1 MENQIIGPI
10 LPLRD
15 LVVYPSITSPLFV
28 GRAKSIDAINFAM
41 NNNEKIIYLFT
52 QKEPTTDDPQVN
64 DVYAYGVKSK
74 IIQFLKL
81 PDNTY
86 KVLTEG
92 LEIVKI
98 KSAVKATNNFLTAKL
113 EPISISKKNSVEL
126 KASLRV
132 LKNEFQNYIQ
142 NIGNNNDILEG
153 LLNIDDP
160 YQFIDNVY
168 YNLNVSIEEKQ
179 KNLEITDINKKI
191 QNLLNFFS
199 KELNFSALEKKIKNR
214 VKRQMEKTQR
224 EYYLNEQMKAIQ
236 KELGDG
242 EDGSNEYTEIEKK
255 INEVKLSKEAK
266 DKALNEF
273 KKLKSMSPMSAEA
286 SVIRNYLEWLL
297 DIPWETFSKEIND
310 IAGAE
315 KILNQD
321 HYGLEK
327 VKERI
332 LEFLAVKKR
341 SKKATGTILCFIGP
355 PGVGKTS
362 LGKSIARATGREF
375 AKISLGGIRDEA
387 EIRGHRRTYIGSMP
401 GRFVQAMKK
410 TKTSNPIILLDEI
423 DKLGNDWRGDPS
435 SALLEVLDPEQNNQF
450 NDHYLEVDYDLSN
463 VMFICTGNTYN
474 IPGPL
479 LDRLEVIEVSGYTEK
494 EKIEIA
500 KKYLIPK
507 KMIKNILKPS
517 ELKLDRTAVT
527 NIVRHYTRESGV
539 RGLEKVFDKL
549 FRKLVFQLEK
559 TKTKSK
565 KPFVFDEKTIKKF
578 LGPEKY
584 KDSVL
589 EKKNLVG
596 ITNGLAWTQVGG
608 DILNIEVN
616 LSSGK
621 GMIHATGKLGEVMK
635 ESITAALGY
644 IKSNSVEFGV
654 NPKVFEKVDIH
665 LHVPEGAIP
674 KDGPSAGITIFTSLI
689 SSLTEIKI
697 KREVAMT
704 GEITL
709 KGRVLPIGGLKE
721 KLLAAIRY
729 GIKTV
734 IIPKENEKDLIEI
747 QKDIQNKLTIKKVE
761 FAREV
766 LDIALD
772 GKINKIN
779 KKLDWRHIVSESMK
793 QKTSKIKKKLSLTS
807 ILLLIFLPF
816 SYYN

>member
-1 MENQIIGPI
+1 MDKNIVTGPI

-15 LVVYPSITSPLFV
+15 LVVFPSITSPLFV
-28 GRAKSIDAINFAM
+28 GRSKSIDAINYAM
-41 NNNEKIIYLFT
+41 DKNDKIIYLFT
-52 QKEPTTDDPQVN
+52 QKEPTEDNPTSKDI
-64 DVYAYGVKSK
+64 YTYGVKSK

-92 LEIVKI
+92 LEIYKI
-98 KSAVKATNNFLTAKL
+98 KSEIKDSNSFLSAKL
-113 EPISISKKNSVEL
+113 EKIIITKKNSAEQ

-160 YQFIDNVY
+160 YQFVDNVY
-168 YNLNVSIEEKQ
+168 YNLNMSIEDKQ
-179 KNLEITDINKKI
+179 KNLETIDVNKKI
-191 QNLLNFFS
+191 KNLLNYFS

-242 EDGSNEYTEIEKK
+242 EDGNNEYTEIEKK
-255 INEVKLSKEAK
+255 ISEVTLSKEAK
-266 DKALNEF
+266 EKALNEF
-273 KKLKSMSPMSAEA
+273 KKLKTMSPMSAEA
-286 SVIRNYLEWLL
+286 SVIRNYLEWIL
-297 DIPWETFSKEIND
+297 DIPWNKFSDENNNINT
-310 IAGAE
+310 AE
-315 KILNQD
+315 KILNED

-341 SKKATGTILCFIGP
+341 SNKTTGTILCFIGP

-375 AKISLGGIRDEA
+375 AKFSLGGIRDEA
-387 EIRGHRRTYIGSMP
+387 EVRGHRRTYIGSMP
-401 GRFVQAMKK
+401 GRFIQAMKK
-410 TKTSNPIILLDEI
+410 AKTSNPVILLDEI
-423 DKLGNDWRGDPS
+423 DKIGNDWRGDPS
-435 SALLEVLDPEQNNQF
+435 SALLEVLDPEQNSQF

-463 VMFICTGNTYN
+463 VMFICTGNTFN

-494 EKIEIA
+494 EKVEIA
-500 KKYLIPK
+500 KRYLVPK
-507 KMIKNILKPS
+507 KMKKNIVKSS
-517 ELKLDRTAVT
+517 EFKFGKDAITK
-527 NIVRHYTRESGV
+527 IVRDYTRESGV
-539 RGLEKVFDKL
+539 RSLEQLFDKL
-549 FRKLVFQLEK
+549 FRKLVFSLERN
-559 TKTKSK
+559 KSKNK
-565 KPFVFDEKTIKKF
+565 KPFLFDSKSIVKF
-578 LGPEKY
+578 LGAERF
-584 KDSVL
+584 KDTTIG
-589 EKKNLVG
+589 KKSLVG
-596 ITNGLAWTQVGG
+596 ITHGLAWTSVGG
-608 DILNIEVN
+608 ELLNIEVN

-621 GMIHATGKLGEVMK
+621 GMINATGKLGEVMK

-644 IKSNSVEFGV
+644 IKSNSIEFGV
-654 NPKVFEKVDIH
+654 NPKVFDKVDIH
-665 LHVPEGAIP
+665 VHVPEGAVP
-674 KDGPSAGITIFTSLI
+674 KDGPSAGVTIFTSLI
-689 SSLTEIKI
+689 SALTEIKV
-697 KREVAMT
+697 KNDVAMT

-734 IIPKENEKDLIEI
+734 IIPKDNEKDLLEI
-747 QKDIQNKLTIKKVE
+747 QKDIQNKLTIKSVE
-761 FAREV
+761 YAREV
-766 LDIALD
+766 LDIVLMS
-772 GKINKIN
+772 KIAKID
-779 KKLDWRHIVSESMK
+779 KKLDWRNIVSDAVNKKSPKNEE
-793 QKTSKIKKKLSLTS
+793 KT
-807 ILLLIFLPF
+807 FV
-816 SYYN
+816 N

>member
-1 MENQIIGPI
+1 MENQIVGPI

-28 GRAKSIDAINFAM
+28 GRSKSIDAINYAM
-41 NNNEKIIYLFT
+41 NSNEKIIYLFT

-64 DVYAYGVKSK
+64 DVFSYGVKSK

-98 KSAVKATNNFLTAKL
+98 KSAVKASNNFLTAKI
-113 EPISISKKNSVEL
+113 EPVVVNKKNSVEL

-168 YNLNVSIEEKQ
+168 YNLNVSIEDKQ
-179 KNLEITDINKKI
+179 KNLEILDINKKI

-199 KELNFSALEKKIKNR
+199 KELNFSALEKKIKNM

-266 DKALNEF
+266 EKALNEF

-297 DIPWETFSKEIND
+297 DIPWETFSKEVID
-310 IAGAE
+310 IATAE
-315 KILNQD
+315 KILNQY

-327 VKERI
+327 VKDRI

-341 SKKATGTILCFIGP
+341 SKKATGTILCFVGP

-401 GRFVQAMKK
+401 GRFIQAMKK

-423 DKLGNDWRGDPS
+423 DKVGSDWRGDPS
-435 SALLEVLDPEQNNQF
+435 SALLEVLDPEQNSQF

-494 EKIEIA
+494 EKVEIA
-500 KKYLIPK
+500 KKYLVPR
-507 KMIKNILKPS
+507 KMNKNILKPS
-517 ELKLDRTAVT
+517 EFKLDKASIAK
-527 NIVRHYTRESGV
+527 IVRHYTRESGV
-539 RGLEKVFDKL
+539 RGLEKTFDKL

-559 TKTKSK
+559 NKSRSK
-565 KPFVFDEKTIKKF
+565 NPFIFDDKSIKNF
-578 LGPEKY
+578 LGPERFT
-584 KDSVL
+584 DSVL

-616 LSSGK
+616 LSAGK
-621 GMIHATGKLGEVMK
+621 GMINATGKLGDVMK

-654 NPKVFEKVDIH
+654 NPKVFDKIDIH

-689 SSLTEIKI
+689 SSLTEIKVKKDI
-697 KREVAMT
+697 AMT

-747 QKDIQNKLTIKKVE
+747 QKDIKNKIIIKKVE

-766 LDIALD
+766 LEMALD
-772 GKINKIN
+772 GKVTKIN
-779 KKLDWRHIVSESMK
+779 KKLDWRHLVSESMK
-793 QKTSKIKKKLSLTS
+793 QKNQQNQEKT
-807 ILLLIFLPF
+807 FV
-816 SYYN
+816 N

>member
-64 DVYAYGVKSK
+64 DVYSYGVKSK

-113 EPISISKKNSVEL
+113 EPVAISKKNSVEL

-160 YQFIDNVY
+160 HQFIDNVY

-401 GRFVQAMKK
+401 GRFIQAMKK

-500 KKYLIPK
+500 KKYLIPR
-507 KMIKNILKPS
+507 KMNKNILKPS
-517 ELKLDRTAVT
+517 EFKLDRNAVT
-527 NIVRHYTRESGV
+527 KVVRHYTRESGV

-559 TKTKSK
+559 TKSRSK
-565 KPFVFDEKTIKKF
+565 KPFVFDDKTIKKF
-578 LGPEKY
+578 LGPEKF

-621 GMIHATGKLGEVMK
+621 GMIHATGKLGDVMK

-654 NPKVFEKVDIH
+654 NPKVFDKIDIH

-697 KREVAMT
+697 KRDVAMT

-772 GKINKIN
+772 GKISKIN

-793 QKTSKIKKKLSLTS
+793 QKNQQNQEKS
-807 ILLLIFLPF
+807 FV
-816 SYYN
+816 N

>member
-41 NNNEKIIYLFT
+41 NSNDKIIYLFT
-52 QKEPTTDDPQVN
+52 QKEPTTDDPQIS
-64 DVYAYGVKSK
+64 DVYSYGVKSK

-98 KSAVKATNNFLTAKL
+98 KSAVKANNNFLTAKI
-113 EPISISKKNSVEL
+113 EPITINKKNTVEL

-142 NIGNNNDILEG
+142 SIGNNNDILEG
-153 LLNIDDP
+153 LLNIEDP

-168 YNLNVSIEEKQ
+168 YNLNVSIEDKQ
-179 KNLEITDINKKI
+179 KNLEIVDINKKI

-273 KKLKSMSPMSAEA
+273 KKLKTMSPMSAEA
-286 SVIRNYLEWLL
+286 SVIRNYLEWIL

-310 IAGAE
+310 ISGAE

-341 SKKATGTILCFIGP
+341 SQKSSGTILCFIGP

-401 GRFVQAMKK
+401 GRFIQAMKK

-474 IPGPL
+474 IPSPL

-494 EKIEIA
+494 EKVEIA
-500 KKYLIPK
+500 KKYLVPR
-507 KMIKNILKPS
+507 KMDKNVLKPN
-517 ELKLDRTAVT
+517 EFKLDKNAITKV
-527 NIVRHYTRESGV
+527 VRHYTRESGV

-559 TKTKSK
+559 TKSKSK
-565 KPFVFDEKTIKKF
+565 KPFVFDDKNIQKF

-584 KDSVL
+584 KDSAL

-654 NPKVFEKVDIH
+654 NPKVFDKVDIH

-697 KREVAMT
+697 KRDVAMT

-729 GIKTV
+729 GVKTV

-747 QKDIQNKLTIKKVE
+747 QKDIQNKLIIKKVE

-772 GKINKIN
+772 GKISKIN
-779 KKLDWRHIVSESMK
+779 KKLDWRHIVSESMNK
-793 QKTSKIKKKLSLTS
+793 KSQQNQEKT
-807 ILLLIFLPF
+807 FV
-816 SYYN
+816 N

>member
-28 GRAKSIDAINFAM
+28 GRAKSIDAINYAM

-64 DVYAYGVKSK
+64 DVYTYGVKSK

-113 EPISISKKNSVEL
+113 EPVTVSKKNSVEL

-153 LLNIDDP
+153 LLNIDEP
-160 YQFIDNVY
+160 HQFIDNVY

-179 KNLEITDINKKI
+179 KNLEIIDINKKI

-266 DKALNEF
+266 EKALNEF

-297 DIPWETFSKEIND
+297 DIPWESFSKEIND
-310 IAGAE
+310 ISGAE

-401 GRFVQAMKK
+401 GRFIQAMKK

-435 SALLEVLDPEQNNQF
+435 SALLEVLDPEQNNTF

-500 KKYLIPK
+500 KKYLIPR
-507 KMIKNILKPS
+507 KMNKNILKSS
-517 ELKLDRTAVT
+517 EFKLDRNAITKV
-527 NIVRHYTRESGV
+527 VRHYTRESGV

-559 TKTKSK
+559 TKSRSK
-565 KPFVFDEKTIKKF
+565 KPFIFDDKSLKKF
-578 LGPEKY
+578 LGPEKF

-621 GMIHATGKLGEVMK
+621 GMIHATGKLGDVMK

-654 NPKVFEKVDIH
+654 NPKVFDKIDIH

-697 KREVAMT
+697 KRDVAMT

-734 IIPKENEKDLIEI
+734 IIPKDNEKDLIEI

-772 GKINKIN
+772 GKISKIN

-793 QKTSKIKKKLSLTS
+793 QKNQQNQEKS
-807 ILLLIFLPF
+807 FV
-816 SYYN
+816 N

>member
-64 DVYAYGVKSK
+64 DIYTYGVKSK

-92 LEIVKI
+92 IEIVKI

-113 EPISISKKNSVEL
+113 EPVTISKKNSVEL

-160 YQFIDNVY
+160 HQFIDNVY

-266 DKALNEF
+266 EKALNEF

-341 SKKATGTILCFIGP
+341 SKKATGTILCFVGP

-401 GRFVQAMKK
+401 GRFIQAMKK

-500 KKYLIPK
+500 KKYLIPR
-507 KMIKNILKPS
+507 KMNKNILKPS
-517 ELKLDRTAVT
+517 EFKLDRNAVT
-527 NIVRHYTRESGV
+527 KVVRHYTRESGV

-559 TKTKSK
+559 IKYRSK

-578 LGPEKY
+578 LGPEKF
-584 KDSVL
+584 KDSIL

-621 GMIHATGKLGEVMK
+621 GMIHATGKLGDVMK

-654 NPKVFEKVDIH
+654 NPKVFDKIDIH

-697 KREVAMT
+697 KRDVAMT

-734 IIPKENEKDLIEI
+734 IIPKENENDLIEI

-772 GKINKIN
+772 GKISKIN

-793 QKTSKIKKKLSLTS
+793 QKNQQNQEKS
-807 ILLLIFLPF
+807 FV
-816 SYYN
+816 N

>member
-41 NNNEKIIYLFT
+41 NSNDKIIYLFT
-52 QKEPTTDDPQVN
+52 QKEPTTDDPQIA
-64 DVYAYGVKSK
+64 DVYTFGVKSK

-92 LEIVKI
+92 LEVVKI
-98 KSAVKATNNFLTAKL
+98 KSAVKANNNFLTAKI
-113 EPISISKKNSVEL
+113 EPVVINKKNSVEL

-153 LLNIDDP
+153 LLNIEDP

-168 YNLNVSIEEKQ
+168 YNLNVSIEDKQ

-273 KKLKSMSPMSAEA
+273 KKLKTMSPMSAEA
-286 SVIRNYLEWLL
+286 SVIRNYLEWML

-310 IAGAE
+310 ISGAE

-341 SKKATGTILCFIGP
+341 SQKATGTILCFIGP

-401 GRFVQAMKK
+401 GRFIQAMKK

-435 SALLEVLDPEQNNQF
+435 SALLEVLDPEQNSQF

-474 IPGPL
+474 IPSPL

-494 EKIEIA
+494 EKVEIA
-500 KKYLIPK
+500 KKYLVPR
-507 KMIKNILKPS
+507 KMEKNVLKS
-517 ELKLDRTAVT
+517 NEFKLDKNAITK
-527 NIVRHYTRESGV
+527 IVRHYTRESGV

-559 TKTKSK
+559 TKSKSK
-565 KPFVFDEKTIKKF
+565 KPFIFDDKNIQKF
-578 LGPEKY
+578 LGPEKF
-584 KDSVL
+584 KDSAL

-654 NPKVFEKVDIH
+654 NPKVFDKVDIH

-697 KREVAMT
+697 KRDVAMT

-772 GKINKIN
+772 GKISKIN
-779 KKLDWRHIVSESMK
+779 KKLDWRHIVSESMDK
-793 QKTSKIKKKLSLTS
+793 KSQQNQEKT
-807 ILLLIFLPF
+807 FV
-816 SYYN
+816 N

>member
-1 MENQIIGPI
+1 MDKNIVTGPI

-15 LVVYPSITSPLFV
+15 LVVFPSITSPLFV
-28 GRAKSIDAINFAM
+28 GRSKSIDAINHAM
-41 NNNEKIIYLFT
+41 NSNDKVIYLFT
-52 QKEPTTDDPQVN
+52 QKEPTEDNPNSKDI
-64 DVYAYGVKSK
+64 YSYGVKSK

-92 LEIVKI
+92 LEIFKI
-98 KSAVKATNNFLTAKL
+98 KSEIKDSNSFLSAKL
-113 EPISISKKNSVEL
+113 EKVVINKKNSAEL

-160 YQFIDNVY
+160 YQFVDNVY
-168 YNLNVSIEEKQ
+168 YNLNMSIEDKQ
-179 KNLEITDINKKI
+179 KNLETFDVNKKI
-191 QNLLNFFS
+191 KNLLNYFS

-242 EDGSNEYTEIEKK
+242 EDGNNEYAEIEKK
-255 INEVKLSKEAK
+255 INEVELSKEAK

-273 KKLKSMSPMSAEA
+273 KKLKTMSPMSAEA
-286 SVIRNYLEWLL
+286 SVIRNYLEWML
-297 DIPWETFSKEIND
+297 DIPWNKFSDENNNIS
-310 IAGAE
+310 AAE
-315 KILNQD
+315 KILDED

-341 SKKATGTILCFIGP
+341 SNKTTGTILCFIGP

-375 AKISLGGIRDEA
+375 AKFSLGGIRDEA
-387 EIRGHRRTYIGSMP
+387 EVRGHRRTYIGSMP
-401 GRFVQAMKK
+401 GRFIQAMKK
-410 TKTSNPIILLDEI
+410 AKTSNPIILLDEI
-423 DKLGNDWRGDPS
+423 DKIGNDWRGDPS
-435 SALLEVLDPEQNNQF
+435 SALLEVLDPEQNSQF

-479 LDRLEVIEVSGYTEK
+479 LDRLETIEVSGYTEK
-494 EKIEIA
+494 EKVEIA
-500 KKYLIPK
+500 KRYLVPK
-507 KMIKNILKPS
+507 KMKKNIVKNS
-517 ELKLDRTAVT
+517 EFKFTKDAITK
-527 NIVRHYTRESGV
+527 IVRDYTRESGV
-539 RGLEKVFDKL
+539 RSLEQLFDKL
-549 FRKLVFQLEK
+549 FRKLVFSLEK
-559 TKTKSK
+559 NKSKSK
-565 KPFVFDEKTIKKF
+565 KPFMFDSKSIVKF
-578 LGPEKY
+578 LGAERF
-584 KDSVL
+584 KDSTID
-589 EKKNLVG
+589 KKSLVG
-596 ITNGLAWTQVGG
+596 ITHGLAWTQVGG
-608 DILNIEVN
+608 DLLNIEVN

-621 GMIHATGKLGEVMK
+621 GMINATGKLGDVMK

-644 IKSNSVEFGV
+644 IKSNSIEFGV
-654 NPKVFEKVDIH
+654 NPKVFDKIDIH
-665 LHVPEGAIP
+665 VHVPEGAVP

-689 SSLTEIKI
+689 SALTEIKVKNDI
-697 KREVAMT
+697 AMT

-734 IIPKENEKDLIEI
+734 IIPKDNEKDLLEI
-747 QKDIQNKLTIKKVE
+747 QKDIQNKLTIKSVE
-761 FAREV
+761 YAREV
-766 LDIALD
+766 LDIVLIS
-772 GKINKIN
+772 KIAKID
-779 KKLDWRHIVSESMK
+779 KKLDWRNVVSDAVNK
-793 QKTSKIKKKLSLTS
+793 KTPKNQEKS
-807 ILLLIFLPF
+807 FV
-816 SYYN
+816 N

>member
-41 NNNEKIIYLFT
+41 NSNDKIIYLFT
-52 QKEPTTDDPQVN
+52 QKEPTTDDPQIS
-64 DVYAYGVKSK
+64 DVYSYGVKSK

-98 KSAVKATNNFLTAKL
+98 KSAVKANNNFLTAKI
-113 EPISISKKNSVEL
+113 EPITINKKNTVEL

-142 NIGNNNDILEG
+142 SIGNNNDILEG
-153 LLNIDDP
+153 LLNIEDP

-168 YNLNVSIEEKQ
+168 YNLNVSIDDKQ
-179 KNLEITDINKKI
+179 KNLEIVDINKKI

-273 KKLKSMSPMSAEA
+273 KKLKTMSPMSAEA
-286 SVIRNYLEWLL
+286 SVIRNYLEWIL

-310 IAGAE
+310 ISGAE

-341 SKKATGTILCFIGP
+341 SQKSTGTILCFIGP

-401 GRFVQAMKK
+401 GRFIQAMKK

-474 IPGPL
+474 IPSPL

-494 EKIEIA
+494 EKVEIA
-500 KKYLIPK
+500 KKYLVPR
-507 KMIKNILKPS
+507 KMDKNVLKPN
-517 ELKLDRTAVT
+517 EFKLDKNAITKV
-527 NIVRHYTRESGV
+527 VRHYTRESGV

-559 TKTKSK
+559 TKSKSK
-565 KPFVFDEKTIKKF
+565 KPFVFDDKNIQKF
-578 LGPEKY
+578 LGPEKF
-584 KDSVL
+584 KDSAL

-654 NPKVFEKVDIH
+654 NPKVFDKVDIH

-697 KREVAMT
+697 KRDVAMT

-729 GIKTV
+729 GVKTV

-747 QKDIQNKLTIKKVE
+747 QKDIQNKLIIKKVE

-772 GKINKIN
+772 GKISKIN
-779 KKLDWRHIVSESMK
+779 KKLDWRHIVSESMNK
-793 QKTSKIKKKLSLTS
+793 KSQQNQEKT
-807 ILLLIFLPF
+807 FV
-816 SYYN
+816 N

>member
-28 GRAKSIDAINFAM
+28 GRAKSIDAINYAM

-64 DVYAYGVKSK
+64 DVYTYGVKSK

-113 EPISISKKNSVEL
+113 EPVTVSKKNSVEL

-153 LLNIDDP
+153 LLNIDEP
-160 YQFIDNVY
+160 HQFIDNVY

-179 KNLEITDINKKI
+179 KNLEIIDINKKI

-266 DKALNEF
+266 EKALNEF

-297 DIPWETFSKEIND
+297 DIPWESFSKEIND
-310 IAGAE
+310 ISGAE

-401 GRFVQAMKK
+401 GRFIQAMKK

-435 SALLEVLDPEQNNQF
+435 SALLEVLDPEQNNTF

-500 KKYLIPK
+500 KKYLIPR
-507 KMIKNILKPS
+507 KMNKNILKPS
-517 ELKLDRTAVT
+517 EFKLDRYAITKV
-527 NIVRHYTRESGV
+527 VRHYTRESGV

-559 TKTKSK
+559 TKSRSK
-565 KPFVFDEKTIKKF
+565 KPFIFDDKSLKKF
-578 LGPEKY
+578 LGPEKF
-584 KDSVL
+584 KDCVL
-589 EKKNLVG
+589 EK
-596 ITNGLAWTQVGG
+596 
-608 DILNIEVN
+608 
-616 LSSGK
+616 
-621 GMIHATGKLGEVMK
+621 
-635 ESITAALGY
+635 
-644 IKSNSVEFGV
+644 
-654 NPKVFEKVDIH
+654 
-665 LHVPEGAIP
+665 
-674 KDGPSAGITIFTSLI
+674 
-689 SSLTEIKI
+689 
-697 KREVAMT
+697 
-704 GEITL
+704 
-709 KGRVLPIGGLKE
+709 
-721 KLLAAIRY
+721 
-729 GIKTV
+729 
-734 IIPKENEKDLIEI
+734 
-747 QKDIQNKLTIKKVE
+747 
-761 FAREV
+761 
-766 LDIALD
+766 
-772 GKINKIN
+772 
-779 KKLDWRHIVSESMK
+779 
-793 QKTSKIKKKLSLTS
+793 
-807 ILLLIFLPF
+807 
-816 SYYN
+816 

>member
-28 GRAKSIDAINFAM
+28 GRAKSIDAINYAM

-64 DVYAYGVKSK
+64 DVYTYGVKSK

-113 EPISISKKNSVEL
+113 EPVTVSKKNSVEL

-153 LLNIDDP
+153 LLNIDEP
-160 YQFIDNVY
+160 HQFIDNVY

-179 KNLEITDINKKI
+179 KNLEIIDINKKI

-255 INEVKLSKEAK
+255 INEVKLSNEAK
-266 DKALNEF
+266 EKALNEF

-297 DIPWETFSKEIND
+297 DIPWESFSKEIND
-310 IAGAE
+310 ISGAE

-401 GRFVQAMKK
+401 GRFIQAMKK

-435 SALLEVLDPEQNNQF
+435 SALLEVLDPEQNNTF

-500 KKYLIPK
+500 KKYLIPR
-507 KMIKNILKPS
+507 KMNKNILKPS
-517 ELKLDRTAVT
+517 EFKLDRYAITKV
-527 NIVRHYTRESGV
+527 VRHYTRESGV

-559 TKTKSK
+559 TKSRSK
-565 KPFVFDEKTIKKF
+565 KPFIFDDKTLKKF
-578 LGPEKY
+578 LGPEKF

-621 GMIHATGKLGEVMK
+621 GMIHATGKLGDVMK

-654 NPKVFEKVDIH
+654 NPKVFDKIDIH

-697 KREVAMT
+697 KRDVAMT

-734 IIPKENEKDLIEI
+734 IILKDNEKDLIEI

-766 LDIALD
+766 LDIDLD
-772 GKINKIN
+772 GKISKIN

-793 QKTSKIKKKLSLTS
+793 QKNQQNQEKS
-807 ILLLIFLPF
+807 FV
-816 SYYN
+816 N

>member
-41 NNNEKIIYLFT
+41 NSNDKIIYLFT
-52 QKEPTTDDPQVN
+52 QKEPTTDDPQIS
-64 DVYAYGVKSK
+64 DVYSYGVKSK

-98 KSAVKATNNFLTAKL
+98 KSAVKANNNFLTAKI
-113 EPISISKKNSVEL
+113 EPITINKKNTVEL

-142 NIGNNNDILEG
+142 SIGNNNDILEG
-153 LLNIDDP
+153 LLNIEDP

-168 YNLNVSIEEKQ
+168 YNLNVSIEDKQ
-179 KNLEITDINKKI
+179 KNLEIVDINKKI

-273 KKLKSMSPMSAEA
+273 KKLKTMSPMSAEA
-286 SVIRNYLEWLL
+286 SVIRNYLEWIL

-310 IAGAE
+310 ISGAE

-341 SKKATGTILCFIGP
+341 SQKSTGTILCFIGP

-401 GRFVQAMKK
+401 GRFIQAMKK

-474 IPGPL
+474 IPSPL

-494 EKIEIA
+494 EKVEIA
-500 KKYLIPK
+500 KKYLVPR
-507 KMIKNILKPS
+507 KMDKNVLKPN
-517 ELKLDRTAVT
+517 EFKLDKNAITKV
-527 NIVRHYTRESGV
+527 VRHYTRESGV

-559 TKTKSK
+559 TKSKSK
-565 KPFVFDEKTIKKF
+565 KPFVFDDKNIQKF
-578 LGPEKY
+578 LGPEKF
-584 KDSVL
+584 KDSAL

-654 NPKVFEKVDIH
+654 NPKVFDKVDIH

-697 KREVAMT
+697 KRDVAMT

-729 GIKTV
+729 GVKTV

-747 QKDIQNKLTIKKVE
+747 QKDIQNKLIIKKVE

-772 GKINKIN
+772 GKISKIN
-779 KKLDWRHIVSESMK
+779 KKLDWRHIVSESMNK
-793 QKTSKIKKKLSLTS
+793 KSQQNQEKT
-807 ILLLIFLPF
+807 FV
-816 SYYN
+816 N

>member
-113 EPISISKKNSVEL
+113 EPISINKKNSVEL

-297 DIPWETFSKEIND
+297 DIPWENFSKEIND

-401 GRFVQAMKK
+401 GRFIQAMKK

-450 NDHYLEVDYDLSN
+450 NDNYLEVDYDLSN

-500 KKYLIPK
+500 KKYLIPR
-507 KMIKNILKPS
+507 KMNKNILKPS
-517 ELKLDRTAVT
+517 EFKLDRSAVT
-527 NIVRHYTRESGV
+527 NVVRHYTRESGV

-559 TKTKSK
+559 TKSRSK

-578 LGPEKY
+578 LGPEKF
-584 KDSVL
+584 KDSIL

-621 GMIHATGKLGEVMK
+621 GMIHATGKLGDVMK

-772 GKINKIN
+772 GKISKIN

-793 QKTSKIKKKLSLTS
+793 QKNQQNQEKT
-807 ILLLIFLPF
+807 FV
-816 SYYN
+816 N

>member
-255 INEVKLSKEAK
+255 INEVNLSKEAK

-401 GRFVQAMKK
+401 GRFIQAMKK

-507 KMIKNILKPS
+507 KMNKNILKPS
-517 ELKLDRTAVT
+517 ELKLDRNAVT

-565 KPFVFDEKTIKKF
+565 KPFVFEEKTIKKF

-729 GIKTV
+729 GVKTV

-793 QKTSKIKKKLSLTS
+793 QKNQQNQEKT
-807 ILLLIFLPF
+807 FV
-816 SYYN
+816 N

>member
-64 DVYAYGVKSK
+64 DIYTYGVKSK

-92 LEIVKI
+92 IEIVKI

-113 EPISISKKNSVEL
+113 EPVTISKKNSVEL

-160 YQFIDNVY
+160 HQFIDNVY

-266 DKALNEF
+266 EKALNEF

-341 SKKATGTILCFIGP
+341 SKKATGTILCFVGP

-401 GRFVQAMKK
+401 GRFIQAMKK

-500 KKYLIPK
+500 KKYLIPR
-507 KMIKNILKPS
+507 KMNKNILKPS
-517 ELKLDRTAVT
+517 EFKLDRNAVT
-527 NIVRHYTRESGV
+527 KVVRHYTRESGV

-559 TKTKSK
+559 IKSRSK

-578 LGPEKY
+578 LGPEKF
-584 KDSVL
+584 KDSIL

-621 GMIHATGKLGEVMK
+621 GMIHATGKLGDVMK

-654 NPKVFEKVDIH
+654 NPKVFDKIDIH

-697 KREVAMT
+697 KRDVAMT

-734 IIPKENEKDLIEI
+734 IIPKENENDLIEI
-747 QKDIQNKLTIKKVE
+747 QKDIQNKLIIKKVE

-772 GKINKIN
+772 GKISKIN

-793 QKTSKIKKKLSLTS
+793 QKNQQNQEKS
-807 ILLLIFLPF
+807 FV
-816 SYYN
+816 N

>member
-64 DVYAYGVKSK
+64 DVYSYGVKSK

-98 KSAVKATNNFLTAKL
+98 KSAVKATNNFLTAKI
-113 EPISISKKNSVEL
+113 EPVAISKKNSVEL

-160 YQFIDNVY
+160 HQFIDNVY

-266 DKALNEF
+266 EKALNEF

-401 GRFVQAMKK
+401 GRFIQAMKK

-500 KKYLIPK
+500 KKYLIPR
-507 KMIKNILKPS
+507 KMNKNILKPS
-517 ELKLDRTAVT
+517 EFKLDRNTVT
-527 NIVRHYTRESGV
+527 KVVRHYTRESGV

-559 TKTKSK
+559 TKSRSK

-578 LGPEKY
+578 LGPEKF

-621 GMIHATGKLGEVMK
+621 GMIHATGKLGDVMK

-654 NPKVFEKVDIH
+654 NPKVFDKIDIH

-697 KREVAMT
+697 KRDVAMT

-772 GKINKIN
+772 GKISRIN

-793 QKTSKIKKKLSLTS
+793 QKNQQNQEKS
-807 ILLLIFLPF
+807 FV
-816 SYYN
+816 N

>member
-1 MENQIIGPI
+1 
-10 LPLRD
+10 
-15 LVVYPSITSPLFV
+15 
-28 GRAKSIDAINFAM
+28 
-41 NNNEKIIYLFT
+41 
-52 QKEPTTDDPQVN
+52 
-64 DVYAYGVKSK
+64 
-74 IIQFLKL
+74 
-81 PDNTY
+81 
-86 KVLTEG
+86 
-92 LEIVKI
+92 
-98 KSAVKATNNFLTAKL
+98 
-113 EPISISKKNSVEL
+113 
-126 KASLRV
+126 
-132 LKNEFQNYIQ
+132 
-142 NIGNNNDILEG
+142 
-153 LLNIDDP
+153 
-160 YQFIDNVY
+160 
-168 YNLNVSIEEKQ
+168 
-179 KNLEITDINKKI
+179 
-191 QNLLNFFS
+191 
-199 KELNFSALEKKIKNR
+199 
-214 VKRQMEKTQR
+214 
-224 EYYLNEQMKAIQ
+224 MKAIQ

-401 GRFVQAMKK
+401 GRFIQAMKK

-507 KMIKNILKPS
+507 KMNKNILKPS
-517 ELKLDRTAVT
+517 ELKLDRNAVT

-793 QKTSKIKKKLSLTS
+793 PKNQQNQEKT
-807 ILLLIFLPF
+807 FV
-816 SYYN
+816 N

>member
-1 MENQIIGPI
+1 MQNQIIGPI

-64 DVYAYGVKSK
+64 DVYSYGVKSK

-113 EPISISKKNSVEL
+113 EPITVSKKNSVEL

-160 YQFIDNVY
+160 HQFIDNVY
-168 YNLNVSIEEKQ
+168 YNLNISIEEKQ
-179 KNLEITDINKKI
+179 KNLEILEINKKI

-255 INEVKLSKEAK
+255 INEIKLSKEAK
-266 DKALNEF
+266 EKALNEF

-310 IAGAE
+310 ISGAE

-341 SKKATGTILCFIGP
+341 SKKATGTILCFVGP

-401 GRFVQAMKK
+401 GRFIQAMKK

-435 SALLEVLDPEQNNQF
+435 SALLEVLDPEQNHTF

-500 KKYLIPK
+500 KKYLIPR
-507 KMIKNILKPS
+507 KMNKNILKPS
-517 ELKLDRTAVT
+517 EFKLDRNAVT
-527 NIVRHYTRESGV
+527 KVVRHYTRESGV

-559 TKTKSK
+559 TKSRSK
-565 KPFVFDEKTIKKF
+565 KPFVFDDKSLKKF
-578 LGPEKY
+578 LGPEKF

-621 GMIHATGKLGEVMK
+621 GMIHATGKLGDVMK

-654 NPKVFEKVDIH
+654 NPKVFDKIDIH

-697 KREVAMT
+697 KRDVAMT

-734 IIPKENEKDLIEI
+734 IIPKDNEKDLIEI
-747 QKDIQNKLTIKKVE
+747 QKDIKNKLTIKKVE

-766 LDIALD
+766 LDLSLD
-772 GKINKIN
+772 GKISKIN

-793 QKTSKIKKKLSLTS
+793 QKNQQNQEKS
-807 ILLLIFLPF
+807 FV
-816 SYYN
+816 N

>member
-1 MENQIIGPI
+1 MDKNIVTGPI

-15 LVVYPSITSPLFV
+15 LVVFPSITSPLFV
-28 GRAKSIDAINFAM
+28 GRSKSIDAINHAM
-41 NNNEKIIYLFT
+41 NSNDKVIYLFT
-52 QKEPTTDDPQVN
+52 EKEPTEDNPNSKDI
-64 DVYAYGVKSK
+64 YSYGVKSK

-92 LEIVKI
+92 LEIFKI
-98 KSAVKATNNFLTAKL
+98 KSEIKDSNSFLSAKL
-113 EPISISKKNSVEL
+113 EKVVINKKNSAEL

-160 YQFIDNVY
+160 FQFVDNVY
-168 YNLNVSIEEKQ
+168 YNLNMSIEDKQ
-179 KNLEITDINKKI
+179 KNLETFDVNKKI
-191 QNLLNFFS
+191 KNLLNYFS

-242 EDGSNEYTEIEKK
+242 EDGNNEYAEIEKK
-255 INEVKLSKEAK
+255 INEVNLSKEAK

-273 KKLKSMSPMSAEA
+273 KKLKTMSPMSAEA
-286 SVIRNYLEWLL
+286 SVIRNYLEWML
-297 DIPWETFSKEIND
+297 DIPWNKFSDENNNINS
-310 IAGAE
+310 AE
-315 KILNQD
+315 KILNED

-341 SKKATGTILCFIGP
+341 SNKTTGTILCFIGP

-375 AKISLGGIRDEA
+375 AKFSLGGIRDEA
-387 EIRGHRRTYIGSMP
+387 EVRGHRRTYIGSMP
-401 GRFVQAMKK
+401 GRFIQAMKK
-410 TKTSNPIILLDEI
+410 AKTSNPIILLDEI
-423 DKLGNDWRGDPS
+423 DKIGNDWRGDPS
-435 SALLEVLDPEQNNQF
+435 SALLEVLDPEQNSQF

-494 EKIEIA
+494 EKVEIA
-500 KKYLIPK
+500 KRYLVPK
-507 KMIKNILKPS
+507 KMKKNIVKNS
-517 ELKLDRTAVT
+517 EFKFGKDAITK
-527 NIVRHYTRESGV
+527 IVRDYTRESGV
-539 RGLEKVFDKL
+539 RSLEQLFDKL
-549 FRKLVFQLEK
+549 FRKLVFSIERNK
-559 TKTKSK
+559 SKSK
-565 KPFVFDEKTIKKF
+565 KPFMFDSKSIVKF
-578 LGPEKY
+578 LGAERF
-584 KDSVL
+584 KDSTID
-589 EKKNLVG
+589 KKSLVG
-596 ITNGLAWTQVGG
+596 ITHGLAWTQVGG
-608 DILNIEVN
+608 DLLNIEVN

-621 GMIHATGKLGEVMK
+621 GMINATGKLGDVMK

-644 IKSNSVEFGV
+644 IKSNSIEFGV
-654 NPKVFEKVDIH
+654 NPKVFDKIDIH
-665 LHVPEGAIP
+665 VHVPEGAVP

-689 SSLTEIKI
+689 SALTEIKVKNDI
-697 KREVAMT
+697 AMT

-734 IIPKENEKDLIEI
+734 IIPKDNEKDLLDI
-747 QKDIQNKLTIKKVE
+747 QKDIQNKLTIKSVE
-761 FAREV
+761 YAREV
-766 LDIALD
+766 LDIVLTS
-772 GKINKIN
+772 KIAKID
-779 KKLDWRHIVSESMK
+779 KKLDWRNVVSDAVNK
-793 QKTSKIKKKLSLTS
+793 KTTKNQEKS
-807 ILLLIFLPF
+807 FV
-816 SYYN
+816 N

>member
-28 GRAKSIDAINFAM
+28 GRSKSIDAINFAM
-41 NNNEKIIYLFT
+41 NNNDKIIYLFT

-168 YNLNVSIEEKQ
+168 YNLNVSIDEKQ
-179 KNLEITDINKKI
+179 KNLEITDANKKI

-242 EDGSNEYTEIEKK
+242 EDGSNEYIEIEKK

-310 IAGAE
+310 IAGSE

-327 VKERI
+327 VKDRI

-401 GRFVQAMKK
+401 GRFIQAMKK

-507 KMIKNILKPS
+507 KMNKNILKPS

-565 KPFVFDEKTIKKF
+565 KQFVFDEKTIKKF

-793 QKTSKIKKKLSLTS
+793 QKNQQNQEKT
-807 ILLLIFLPF
+807 FV
-816 SYYN
+816 N

>member
-113 EPISISKKNSVEL
+113 EPVSISKKNSVEL

-401 GRFVQAMKK
+401 GRFIQAMKK

-463 VMFICTGNTYN
+463 VMFICTGNTYS

-507 KMIKNILKPS
+507 KMNKNILKPS

-793 QKTSKIKKKLSLTS
+793 QKNQQNQEKT
-807 ILLLIFLPF
+807 FV
-816 SYYN
+816 N

>member
-1 MENQIIGPI
+1 MDKNFVTGPI

-15 LVVYPSITSPLFV
+15 LVVFPSITSPLFV
-28 GRAKSIDAINFAM
+28 GRSKSIDAINHAM
-41 NNNEKIIYLFT
+41 NSNDKVIYLFT
-52 QKEPTTDDPQVN
+52 QKEPTEDNPNSKDI
-64 DVYAYGVKSK
+64 YSYGVKSK

-92 LEIVKI
+92 LEIFKI
-98 KSAVKATNNFLTAKL
+98 KSEIKDSNSFLSAKL
-113 EPISISKKNSVEL
+113 EKVVINKKNSAEL

-160 YQFIDNVY
+160 YQFVDNVY
-168 YNLNVSIEEKQ
+168 YNLNMSIEDKQ
-179 KNLEITDINKKI
+179 KNLETFDVNKKI
-191 QNLLNFFS
+191 KNLLSYFS

-242 EDGSNEYTEIEKK
+242 EDGNNEYAEIEKK
-255 INEVKLSKEAK
+255 INEINLSKEAK
-266 DKALNEF
+266 DKAVNEF
-273 KKLKSMSPMSAEA
+273 KKLKTMSPMSAEA
-286 SVIRNYLEWLL
+286 SVIRNYLEWML
-297 DIPWETFSKEIND
+297 DIPWNKFSDENNNIN
-310 IAGAE
+310 AAE
-315 KILNQD
+315 KILNED

-341 SKKATGTILCFIGP
+341 SNKTTGTILCFIGP

-375 AKISLGGIRDEA
+375 AKFSLGGIRDEA
-387 EIRGHRRTYIGSMP
+387 EVRGHRRTYIGSMP
-401 GRFVQAMKK
+401 GRFIQAMKK
-410 TKTSNPIILLDEI
+410 AKTSNPIILLDEI
-423 DKLGNDWRGDPS
+423 DKIGNDWRGDPS
-435 SALLEVLDPEQNNQF
+435 SALLEVLDPEQNSQF

-479 LDRLEVIEVSGYTEK
+479 LDRLEIIEVSGYTEK
-494 EKIEIA
+494 EKVEIA
-500 KKYLIPK
+500 KRYLVPK
-507 KMIKNILKPS
+507 KMKKNIVKNS
-517 ELKLDRTAVT
+517 EFKFGKDAITK
-527 NIVRHYTRESGV
+527 IVRDYTRESGV
-539 RGLEKVFDKL
+539 RSLEQLFDKL
-549 FRKLVFQLEK
+549 FRKLVFSLERNK
-559 TKTKSK
+559 SKSK
-565 KPFVFDEKTIKKF
+565 KPFMFDSKSIVKF
-578 LGPEKY
+578 LGAERF
-584 KDSVL
+584 KDSIID
-589 EKKNLVG
+589 KKSLVG
-596 ITNGLAWTQVGG
+596 ITHGLAWTQVGG
-608 DILNIEVN
+608 DLLNIEVN

-621 GMIHATGKLGEVMK
+621 GTINATGKLGDVMK

-644 IKSNSVEFGV
+644 IKSNSIEFGV
-654 NPKVFEKVDIH
+654 NPKVFDKIDIH
-665 LHVPEGAIP
+665 VHVPEGAVP

-689 SSLTEIKI
+689 SALTEIKVKNDI
-697 KREVAMT
+697 AMT

-734 IIPKENEKDLIEI
+734 IIPKDNEKDLLEI
-747 QKDIQNKLTIKKVE
+747 QKDIQNKLTIKSVE
-761 FAREV
+761 YAREV
-766 LDIALD
+766 LDIVLTS
-772 GKINKIN
+772 KIAKID
-779 KKLDWRHIVSESMK
+779 KKLDWRNVVSDAVNK
-793 QKTSKIKKKLSLTS
+793 KTPKNQEKS
-807 ILLLIFLPF
+807 FV
-816 SYYN
+816 N

>member
-64 DVYAYGVKSK
+64 DIYTYGVKSK

-92 LEIVKI
+92 IEIVKI

-113 EPISISKKNSVEL
+113 EPVTISKKNSVEL

-160 YQFIDNVY
+160 HQFIDNVY

-266 DKALNEF
+266 EKALNEF

-341 SKKATGTILCFIGP
+341 SKKATGTILCFVGP

-401 GRFVQAMKK
+401 GRFIQAMKK

-500 KKYLIPK
+500 KKYLIPR
-507 KMIKNILKPS
+507 KMNKNILKPS
-517 ELKLDRTAVT
+517 EFKLDRNAVT
-527 NIVRHYTRESGV
+527 KVVRHYTRESGV

-559 TKTKSK
+559 IKSRSK
-565 KPFVFDEKTIKKF
+565 KPFIFDEKTIKKF
-578 LGPEKY
+578 LGPEKF
-584 KDSVL
+584 KDSIL

-621 GMIHATGKLGEVMK
+621 GMIHATGKLGDVMK

-654 NPKVFEKVDIH
+654 NPKVFDKIDIH

-697 KREVAMT
+697 KRDVAMT

-734 IIPKENEKDLIEI
+734 IIPKENENDLIEI
-747 QKDIQNKLTIKKVE
+747 QKDIQNKLIIKKVE

-772 GKINKIN
+772 GKISKIN

-793 QKTSKIKKKLSLTS
+793 QKNQQNQEKS
-807 ILLLIFLPF
+807 FV
-816 SYYN
+816 N

>member
-1 MENQIIGPI
+1 MDKNIVTGPI

-15 LVVYPSITSPLFV
+15 LVVFPSITSPLFV
-28 GRAKSIDAINFAM
+28 GRSKSIDAINHAM
-41 NNNEKIIYLFT
+41 NSNDKVIYLFT
-52 QKEPTTDDPQVN
+52 QKEPTEDNPNSKDI
-64 DVYAYGVKSK
+64 YSYGVKSK

-92 LEIVKI
+92 LEIFKI
-98 KSAVKATNNFLTAKL
+98 KSEIKDSNSFLSAKL
-113 EPISISKKNSVEL
+113 EKVVINKKNSAEL

-160 YQFIDNVY
+160 YQFVDNVY
-168 YNLNVSIEEKQ
+168 YNLNMSIEDKQ
-179 KNLEITDINKKI
+179 KNLETFDVNKKI
-191 QNLLNFFS
+191 KNLLNYFS

-242 EDGSNEYTEIEKK
+242 EDGNNEYAEIEKK
-255 INEVKLSKEAK
+255 INEVELSKEAK

-273 KKLKSMSPMSAEA
+273 KKLKTMSPMSAEA
-286 SVIRNYLEWLL
+286 SVIRNYLEWML
-297 DIPWETFSKEIND
+297 DIPWNKFSDENNNIS
-310 IAGAE
+310 AAE
-315 KILNQD
+315 KILDED

-341 SKKATGTILCFIGP
+341 SNKTTGTILCFIGP

-375 AKISLGGIRDEA
+375 AKFSLGGIRDEA
-387 EIRGHRRTYIGSMP
+387 EVRGHRRTYIGSMP
-401 GRFVQAMKK
+401 GRFIQAMKK
-410 TKTSNPIILLDEI
+410 AKTSNPIILLDEI
-423 DKLGNDWRGDPS
+423 DKIGNDWRGDPS
-435 SALLEVLDPEQNNQF
+435 SALLEVLDPEQNSQF

-479 LDRLEVIEVSGYTEK
+479 LDRLETIEVSGYTEK
-494 EKIEIA
+494 EKVEIA
-500 KKYLIPK
+500 KRYLVPK
-507 KMIKNILKPS
+507 KMKKNIVKNS
-517 ELKLDRTAVT
+517 EFKFSKDAITK
-527 NIVRHYTRESGV
+527 IVRDYTRESGV
-539 RGLEKVFDKL
+539 RSLEQLFDKL
-549 FRKLVFQLEK
+549 FRKLVFSLEK
-559 TKTKSK
+559 NKSKSK
-565 KPFVFDEKTIKKF
+565 KPFMFDSKSIVKF
-578 LGPEKY
+578 LGAERF
-584 KDSVL
+584 KDSTID
-589 EKKNLVG
+589 KKSLVG
-596 ITNGLAWTQVGG
+596 ITHGLAWTQVGG
-608 DILNIEVN
+608 DLLNIEVN

-621 GMIHATGKLGEVMK
+621 GMINATGKLGDVMK

-644 IKSNSVEFGV
+644 IKSNSIEFGV
-654 NPKVFEKVDIH
+654 NPKVFDKIDIH
-665 LHVPEGAIP
+665 VHVPEGAVP

-689 SSLTEIKI
+689 SALTEIKVKNDI
-697 KREVAMT
+697 AMT

-734 IIPKENEKDLIEI
+734 IIPKDNEKDLLEI
-747 QKDIQNKLTIKKVE
+747 QKDIQNKLTIKSVE
-761 FAREV
+761 YAREV
-766 LDIALD
+766 LDIVLTS
-772 GKINKIN
+772 KIAKID
-779 KKLDWRHIVSESMK
+779 KKLDWRNVVSDAVNK
-793 QKTSKIKKKLSLTS
+793 KTLKNQEKS
-807 ILLLIFLPF
+807 FV
-816 SYYN
+816 N

>member
-64 DVYAYGVKSK
+64 DVYSYGVKSK

-113 EPISISKKNSVEL
+113 EPVAISKKNSVEL

-160 YQFIDNVY
+160 HQFIDNVY

-255 INEVKLSKEAK
+255 INEVRLSKEAK

-321 HYGLEK
+321 HYGLDK

-401 GRFVQAMKK
+401 GRFIQAMKK

-500 KKYLIPK
+500 KKYLIPR
-507 KMIKNILKPS
+507 KMNKNILKPS
-517 ELKLDRTAVT
+517 EFKLDRNAVT
-527 NIVRHYTRESGV
+527 KVVRHYTRESGV

-559 TKTKSK
+559 TKSRSK

-578 LGPEKY
+578 LGPEKF

-621 GMIHATGKLGEVMK
+621 GMIHATGKLGDVMK

-654 NPKVFEKVDIH
+654 NPKVFDKIDIH

-697 KREVAMT
+697 KRDVAMT

-772 GKINKIN
+772 GKISKIN

-793 QKTSKIKKKLSLTS
+793 QKNQQNQEKS
-807 ILLLIFLPF
+807 FV
-816 SYYN
+816 N

>member
-64 DVYAYGVKSK
+64 DVYSYGVKSK

-113 EPISISKKNSVEL
+113 EPVAISKKNSVEL

-160 YQFIDNVY
+160 HQFIDNVY

-214 VKRQMEKTQR
+214 VKRQIEKTQR

-242 EDGSNEYTEIEKK
+242 EDGSNEYTEIEKQ

-341 SKKATGTILCFIGP
+341 SKKATGTKRCFIGP

-401 GRFVQAMKK
+401 GRFIQAMKK

-500 KKYLIPK
+500 KKYLIPR
-507 KMIKNILKPS
+507 KMNKNILKPS
-517 ELKLDRTAVT
+517 EFKLDRNAVT
-527 NIVRHYTRESGV
+527 KVVRHYTRESGV

-559 TKTKSK
+559 TKSRSK

-578 LGPEKY
+578 LGPEKF

-596 ITNGLAWTQVGG
+596 ITNGFAWTQVGG

-621 GMIHATGKLGEVMK
+621 GMIHATGKLGDVMK

-654 NPKVFEKVDIH
+654 NPKVFDKIDIH

-689 SSLTEIKI
+689 SALTEIKI
-697 KREVAMT
+697 KRDVAMT

-772 GKINKIN
+772 GKISKIN

-793 QKTSKIKKKLSLTS
+793 QKNQQNQEKS
-807 ILLLIFLPF
+807 FV
-816 SYYN
+816 N